1 MCPVFSSSSSPIFL
15 IRSLS
20 FLLLIFLLCTAL
32 FVMSVFQSCFLT
44 DLLVPFFSDVS
55 CYASVFVLSASHTGF
70 LQLRP
75 AAAAPMLT
83 PLPEKIFAV
92 AGRRPATRLCF
103 SLSRSG

>member
-32 FVMSVFQSCFLT
+32 FVMSVFQSCFS
-44 DLLVPFFSDVS
+44 DFLVPFFSDVS